1 MDEDKLWNDFMQT
14 GSVDSYLAYARTGT
28 ENRKANADENRG
40 FDNQSNQ
47 IR

>member
-1 MDEDKLWNDFMQT
+1 MDKEQLWNEFIQT
-14 GSVDSYLAYARTGT
+14 GSVDSYLAYAQSGN
-28 ENRKANADENRG
+28 ENGKVNTDENRG